1 MAWCIS
7 SLRSL
12 CLSQR
17 INIWGWGHQNGWVH
31 GKVQEAAERPTVPV
45 VITSIPQVS
54 GDFFFFV
61 LSMFCISFLSFRK
74 TYDVSYWSDCFL
86 KQCSWFSQPIKGE
99 RPEWPRVSMSQSGW
113 GPDRGPETSDIK
125 ILSRADIAPSESLQI
140 TLKFCFVLF
149 CFVFAKYTQ
158 PGLNLGDLIL
168 IHDCLVWTEEMY
180 F

>member
-12 CLSQR
+12 CLSQK
-17 INIWGWGHQNGWVH
+17 INIRGWGHQNGWVH
-31 GKVQEAAERPTVPV
+31 LKVQEAAERPTVPV

-54 GDFFFFV
+54 GDFFLV

-113 GPDRGPETSDIK
+113 GPARQRPRDLRYQDI
-125 ILSRADIAPSESLQI
+125 IERRYSSVRLSKLPA
-140 TLKFCFVLF
+140 LF
-149 CFVFAKYTQ
+149 FFFFPKYTQ

-168 IHDCLVWTEEMY
+168 THDS
-180 F
+180 

>member
-113 GPDRGPETSDIK
+113 GPARQRPRDLRYKDI
-125 ILSRADIAPSESLQI
+125 IESRYSSVRVSPNYPQVL
-140 TLKFCFVLF
+140 FCFVLF
-149 CFVFAKYTQ
+149 L
-158 PGLNLGDLIL
+158 LNIPSLALTWEI
-168 IHDCLVWTEEMY
+168 
-180 F
+180 